1 MFKVFNI
8 TEISFDMTNRNIL
21 IIIKTKVTTVGI
33 KLRLIYK
40 RLHQVSCIELESQSV
55 CLVSMKCYIE
65 VQ

>member
-33 KLRLIYK
+33 KLGLIYK
-40 RLHQVSCIELESQSV
+40 RLHQVSCIKLESQSV

-65 VQ
+65 VP